1 MHPKDRAQMMAY
13 MLRPGIK
20 DKVKFASD
28 IARPDP
34 KPRVKEIKLFNEFNK
49 RNPKADGGRIG
60 FRLGE
65 KVQLT
70 REKIES
76 MAAKDDG
83 MRAADILKELKKEK
97 IKLKN

>member
-13 MLRPGIK
+13 MLRSGVK

-28 IARPDP
+28 VARPDP

-60 FRLGE
+60 FSVGTPPLE
-65 KVQLT
+65 T
-70 REKIES
+70 F
-76 MAAKDDG
+76 
-83 MRAADILKELKKEK
+83 KKEYALSL
-97 IKLKN
+97 IHI